1 MCHGRETREVYTEFW
16 LGDLR
21 DRSHLE
27 DLTVDVRIILKLI
40 FKKWD
45 GETYTGLIG
54 LRIGTRWRALVNAVT
69 NLRLHK
75 MRGTS

>member
-1 MCHGRETREVYTEFW
+1 MCHGRETREVHTEFW

-21 DRSHLE
+21 ERSHLE

-75 MRGTS
+75 MWGTS